1 MAGTAYIEGRPG
13 SGDSLA
19 DACQKLMRE
28 LDEEVA
34 QYGEAVVG
42 DVEISLVQHPLMGE
56 LIRIDAKTEPR

>member
-1 MAGTAYIEGRPG
+1 MAGTAYIEGRQGP
-13 SGDSLA
+13 SDSFG

-42 DVEISLVQHPLMGE
+42 DVEVSLVDHPLMGQ